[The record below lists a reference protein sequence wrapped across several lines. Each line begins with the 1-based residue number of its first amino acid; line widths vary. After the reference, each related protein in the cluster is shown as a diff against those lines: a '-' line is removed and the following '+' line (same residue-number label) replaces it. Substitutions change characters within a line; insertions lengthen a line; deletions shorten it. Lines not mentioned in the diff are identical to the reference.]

1 MSAELDRNAQFERLT
16 TWARVGFAA
25 LCCERLLPAY
35 AGFAQATGWGDA
47 GVLGQALD
55 RVWAAIASGQAISGE
70 EARALVKRCLQQ
82 VPHLDDPFDTDLA
95 APAQNAAIAV
105 LRTVECARDGD
116 PQRAE
121 GVGDL
126 SLDAFEAYVDLR
138 WGQGPVYDAGFVE
151 SHVAV
156 RRQRD
161 DQQHDLMA
169 LARLDQGGPGIQ
181 QLREH
186 ARRSG
191 FTALLQ

>member
-1 MSAELDRNAQFERLT
+1 MDEPNLRVELERLT
-16 TWARVGFAA
+16 AWARVSFAA

-35 AGFAQATGWGDA
+35 AGFAQATGWGDP
-47 GVLGQALD
+47 GVLRQALD
-55 RVWAAIASGQAISGE
+55 RAWAAIDSGQAIAGE
-70 EARALVKRCLQQ
+70 EARALVRRCEQQ

-105 LRTVECARDGD
+105 VETVECACDGD
-116 PQRAE
+116 PRRAE

-126 SLDAFEAYVDLR
+126 SLDAFEAYVDLSE
-138 WGQGPVYDAGFVE
+138 GQGPIYDAGFVE

-156 RRQRD
+156 GRERD
-161 DQQHDLMA
+161 DQHQDLVA
-169 LARLDQGGPGIQ
+169 LAGSNDVLGIQ
-181 QLREH
+181 QRRDH

>member
-1 MSAELDRNAQFERLT
+1 
-16 TWARVGFAA
+16 
-25 LCCERLLPAY
+25 
-35 AGFAQATGWGDA
+35 
-47 GVLGQALD
+47 VLGQALD
-55 RVWAAIASGQAISGE
+55 RIWTAIASGQAISGE
-70 EARALVKRCLQQ
+70 EAPELVKRCLQQ

-95 APAQNAAIAV
+95 APAQNAANAV

-116 PQRAE
+116 PRLAE

-126 SLDAFEAYVDLR
+126 SLDAFEAYVDLSE
-138 WGQGPVYDAGFVE
+138 GQGPIYDAGFVE

-156 RRQRD
+156 RRERD

-169 LARLDQGGPGIQ
+169 LERLDRCRPGIQ

-186 ARRSG
+186 APRSG

>member
-1 MSAELDRNAQFERLT
+1 MAARARCPIVAGVSAELDRNTQFERLT

-55 RVWAAIASGQAISGE
+55 RVWTAIISGQVIPGE
-70 EARALVKRCLQQ
+70 EARVLVERCLQQ

-105 LRTVECARDGD
+105 LETVECAHDGD
-116 PQRAE
+116 PRRAE
-121 GVGDL
+121 GIGEL

-138 WGQGPVYDAGFVE
+138 WGQGPIYDAG
-151 SHVAV
+151 V
-156 RRQRD
+156 RRVPCRGSPR
-161 DQQHDLMA
+161 A
-169 LARLDQGGPGIQ
+169 GRPA
-181 QLREH
+181 
-186 ARRSG
+186 A
-191 FTALLQ
+191 